1 MSALEALRAEHA
13 RYTDIRRD
21 IHAHPEMAYAEH
33 RTAELVARHLESLGI
48 ETHRGI
54 GGTGVVGVLR
64 AGSSQRAIGL
74 RADMDALPIVEQNQI
89 DYRSRH
95 EGCMHACGHDG
106 HTTMLMAAAEALAK
120 RREFDGTVYLVFQ
133 PAEEGMAGAK
143 AMIDDGVL
151 ERFPMDAIFGLHN
164 WPGLASG
171 HFAVHDGPV
180 MASADRFDIEVTGV
194 GCHAAMPHLGVDPI
208 VAASALVQA
217 FQTIAA
223 RTIDPLDAAVVST
236 TIFQA
241 GKAQNV
247 IPDRVELAGTVR
259 SFREDVRSTV
269 RRRMHEVCDGV
280 GAAHGVN
287 IELHYRAGYPATVNS
302 SDEAALCAE
311 VARAL
316 VGEERVT
323 TDMRPSMGSED
334 FSFFLQHKPGC
345 YVWLGNGPGEGGCLL
360 HNPKYDFNDDLI
372 PVGGA
377 YWVELV
383 RRLLGAAR

>member
-1 MSALEALRAEHA
+1 MSALEALRAEHT

-64 AGSSQRAIGL
+64 AGSSQRAVGL
-74 RADMDALPIVEQNQI
+74 RADMDALPIVEQNEL

-106 HTTMLMAAAEALAK
+106 HTTMLMAAAEALAR

-164 WPGLASG
+164 WPGLESG

-180 MASADRFDIEVTGV
+180 MASADRFDIEVTGI

-236 TIFQA
+236 TIFRA

-259 SFREDVRSTV
+259 SFREDVRSSV
-269 RRRMHEVCDGV
+269 RRRMHEVCDGIGV
-280 GAAHGVN
+280 AHGVK

-302 SDEAALCAE
+302 SDEAALCTE

-316 VGEERVT
+316 VGDERVT